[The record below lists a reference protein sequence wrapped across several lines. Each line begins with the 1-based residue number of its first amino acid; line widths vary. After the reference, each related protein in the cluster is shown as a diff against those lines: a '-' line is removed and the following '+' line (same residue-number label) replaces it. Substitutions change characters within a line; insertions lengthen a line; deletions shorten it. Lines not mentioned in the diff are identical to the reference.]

1 MNAQLLQLLISL
13 FEVAAMAGLCAL
25 LFGWNRAAVPDL
37 AAAIGRDIAGFRPG
51 RVSVSADAKTALVEN
66 ARDGQVYLAVLRGD
80 GVVTRRLSPAVHVSR
95 EGRRLTLDLRDFTLK
110 RTELDL
116 ADAAEWEARLKGA
129 G

>member
-13 FEVAAMAGLCAL
+13 CEVAAMAGLCVA
-25 LFGWNRAAVPDL
+25 LFGWNGAAMPDV
-37 AAAIGRDIAGFRPG
+37 AAALGRDVAGFRPG
-51 RVSVSADAKTALVEN
+51 RVGVSADAKTALVED

-80 GVVTRRLSPAVHVSR
+80 GVVTRRLSPATRVSR

-110 RTELDL
+110 RAELDL

-129 G
+129 A